1 MRVSKIA
8 GGSGVFGLCTA
19 DPTSAV
25 LSFYLAQLP
34 ATGWQQITHNSIVSV
49 QQIQATK
56 GSGFLTITIEPDGQL
71 SSTTDIIIQ
80 TSGVS

>member
-1 MRVSKIA
+1 MRVSKIS
-8 GGSGVFGLCTA
+8 GGSGVFGLCTG

-25 LSFYLAQLP
+25 VSFYLAQLP
-34 ATGWQQITHNSIVSV
+34 AKGWQQITQNSIVSV
-49 QQIQATK
+49 KQIQASK

-71 SSTTDIIIQ
+71 ANITDIIIQ